1 VRDDESETNVCKQPE
16 ADDPFALSGVGVPD
30 PDGTAV
36 REMAACFAEE
46 FLRLGFPPGRV
57 LALFESPRYP
67 LAHRAYAQLGAA
79 ETRALIERLAATWSP
94 AHRHARVETR

>member
-1 VRDDESETNVCKQPE
+1 MELRKQPE
-16 ADDPFALSGVGVPD
+16 DDDPFELNGVGVSD
-30 PDGTAV
+30 PSGESL

-67 LAHRAYAQLGAA
+67 LAHGALNALGHPAI
-79 ETRALIERLAATWSP
+79 RALVEDAARVWSP
-94 AHRHARVETR
+94 SHRKN

>member
-1 VRDDESETNVCKQPE
+1 MEHCKEPE
-16 ADDPFALSGVGVPD
+16 ENDPLELNAVGVDD
-30 PDGTAV
+30 PDGTSL

-67 LAHRAYAQLGAA
+67 LAHGAWNTLGAPA
-79 ETRALIERLAATWSP
+79 IRALVEEQARIWSP
-94 AHRHARVETR
+94 THRNAERSS